1 MVRVPLATGRYSA
14 SAQRNLAVG
23 KTHTDD
29 GPELKNRLA
38 VDFFIRGEVVMSIFG
53 KIKDAIFGNKA
64 QARPNAPASPAPTA
78 NRTPSASGGPAAASP
93 KPAQQAPAQPIDVE
107 AALEKMAAGNSQ
119 KLNWRTSIVDLMK
132 LVGMDSS
139 LENRKEL
146 ARELGYTGDTGDSAA
161 MNIWLHKRVM
171 KELAAHGGKVPAN
184 MLD

>member
-1 MVRVPLATGRYSA
+1 MHRPLRQRAALLRRVPGLRH
-14 SAQRNLAVG
+14 RNR
-23 KTHTDD
+23 
-29 GPELKNRLA
+29 NRRLPL
-38 VDFFIRGEVVMSIFG
+38 R
-53 KIKDAIFGNKA
+53 
-64 QARPNAPASPAPTA
+64 
-78 NRTPSASGGPAAASP
+78 
-93 KPAQQAPAQPIDVE
+93 QPVDVE
-107 AALEKMAAGNSQ
+107 AVLKRLAADNKQ
-119 KLNWRTSIVDLMK
+119 QLNWQTSIVDLMK

>member
-1 MVRVPLATGRYSA
+1 
-14 SAQRNLAVG
+14 
-23 KTHTDD
+23 
-29 GPELKNRLA
+29 
-38 VDFFIRGEVVMSIFG
+38 MSIFG
-53 KIKDAIFGNKA
+53 KIKDAIFGSKA
-64 QARPNAPASPAPTA
+64 QARPTAPASPPPAGRAPSAGTAPTA
-78 NRTPSASGGPAAASP
+78 APAP
-93 KPAQQAPAQPIDVE
+93 KPAQAPAQPVVDVE
-107 AALEKMAAGNSQ
+107 AVLEKMAADNGQ

-146 ARELGYTGDTGDSAA
+146 ARELGYTGDQNDSAA